1 MASIVV
7 SSFEANGISVLDTE
21 IRTQLAMS
29 FDGKHCHL
37 EHGVGWH

>member
-7 SSFEANGISVLDTE
+7 PSFEADGISLLDVE
-21 IRTQLAMS
+21 IRTKLEMS

-37 EHGVGWH
+37 EHGV